1 VLFTKGPEYTNKILN
16 KAATCIQK
24 WVKGW
29 LIRKEINKLKDMVF
43 LKISKKNQIFSTKNF
58 KLQIKKGN
66 E

>member
-29 LIRKEINKLKDMVF
+29 LVRKEINKLKDMVF
-43 LKISKKNQIFSTKNF
+43 LKISKKKTFSKKIINY
-58 KLQIKKGN
+58 KKKGN

>member
-1 VLFTKGPEYTNKILN
+1 MLFTKGPEYTNKILN

-29 LIRKEINKLKDMVF
+29 LVRKEINKLKDMVF
-43 LKISKKNQIFSTKNF
+43 LKISKKKTFSKKIINY
-58 KLQIKKGN
+58 KKKGN